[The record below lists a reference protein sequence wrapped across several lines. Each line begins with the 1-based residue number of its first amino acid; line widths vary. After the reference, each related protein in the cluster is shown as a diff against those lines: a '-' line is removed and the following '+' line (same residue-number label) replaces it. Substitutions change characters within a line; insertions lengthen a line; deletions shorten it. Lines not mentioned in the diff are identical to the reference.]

1 MKNLKALTIKE
12 IWGVPA
18 WVYACVFLPRLL
30 LLAVTAGNSQ
40 YCVTADSEGYI
51 GLASVISSSG
61 VFALPGPS
69 GALMTETFRTPGY
82 PLFLALL
89 GLLPGSLVFNAAAAQ
104 TLLAGL
110 TSVFAWKWFNK
121 IAGARGAAFALLFFS
136 LDYVSVM
143 HTPILVAESLMMA
156 LLLPAA
162 VLTWR
167 AVHEDSVGTASGAGS
182 LWALVS
188 FVKPVTLYF
197 PLLAAPFLWKKKKQ
211 MLLFLL
217 LAYSLPFAWS
227 CRNYART
234 GYFTYSSIGGVIL
247 LKYSAG
253 RVEAL
258 RTGKSFGETYPA
270 LLAAAEADYP
280 SDAARSAAYARRALG
295 IIKEHP
301 VLTARYLLRDL
312 LATVGGTGMEM
323 LPQALGLPQPQA
335 QAGGLGSG
343 TLALLRAYPAL
354 WPLQAGYMIF
364 LAALYAAFALGLR
377 ALALAGKRS
386 TAAFLLVSTLY
397 LFAMASTNGYY
408 RYRIPVM
415 LFLAA
420 GAAFSFAR
428 PEVKK
433 EV

>member
-1 MKNLKALTIKE
+1 MRAILNKE
-12 IWGVPA
+12 LFGVPA
-18 WVYACVFLPRLL
+18 WVYACAFLPRLL
-30 LLAVTAGNSQ
+30 LLAAAAANSQ
-40 YCVTADSEGYI
+40 YCLNADSEGYL
-51 GLASVISSSG
+51 GLAAALSGSG
-61 VFALPGPS
+61 VFALPGPG
-69 GALMTETFRTPGY
+69 GAALTETFRTPGY

-89 GLLPGSLVFNAAAAQ
+89 GLLPGSLVLNAAAAQ
-104 TLLAGL
+104 TLLGGL
-110 TSVFAWKWFNK
+110 TAVFAWKWFRRL
-121 IAGARGAAFALLFFS
+121 AGPCGAAFALLFFS
-136 LDYVSVM
+136 LDYVSLM
-143 HTPILVAESLMMA
+143 HTPLVIAEALQMA

-162 VLTWR
+162 AFTWK
-167 AVHEDSVGTASGAGS
+167 AMHEDSAGAAAGSGA

-197 PLLAAPFLWKKKKQ
+197 PLAAAPFLWKRKKQ
-211 MLLFLL
+211 LFLFLL
-217 LAYSLPFAWS
+217 LAYSIPLAWS
-227 CRNYART
+227 WRNYART

-270 LLAAAEADYP
+270 LLAAAEGDYP
-280 SDAARSAAYARRALG
+280 SDAARSAAYARRALP

-301 VLTARYLLRDL
+301 VLTLRYLLRDFMS
-312 LATVGGTGMEM
+312 TVGGTGMEM
-323 LPQALGLPQPQA
+323 LPQALALPAPQA
-335 QAGGLGSG
+335 QAGGPGSG

-364 LAALYAAFALGLR
+364 LAVLYAAFALGLR
-377 ALALAGKRS
+377 ALVQAGRRPA
-386 TAAFLLVSTLY
+386 AAFLLVSVLY

-408 RYRIPVM
+408 RYRIPAT

-420 GAAFSFAR
+420 GAAFAFAR
-428 PEVKK
+428 PEIKK